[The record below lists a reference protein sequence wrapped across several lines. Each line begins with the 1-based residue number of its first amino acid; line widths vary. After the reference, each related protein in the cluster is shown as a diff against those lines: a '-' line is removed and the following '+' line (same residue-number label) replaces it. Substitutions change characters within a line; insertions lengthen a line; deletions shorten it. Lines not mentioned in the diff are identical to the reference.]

1 MRIYFK
7 VADMQLLKIVNYY
20 KPAFSVRCRGWGFPI
35 SEKNAFSV
43 DRPITLAPMRLK
55 YPCHYS
61 LFIRTFVRS
70 QIIMDISSHF
80 IVIKSLQIF
89 SSDPIARKEFDIN
102 IPF

>member
-1 MRIYFK
+1 MIYMHSLFD
-7 VADMQLLKIVNYY
+7 AEAGTS
-20 KPAFSVRCRGWGFPI
+20 PFR
-35 SEKNAFSV
+35 KNAFSV

-55 YPCHYS
+55 YPWHYS

-89 SSDPIARKEFDIN
+89 SSGPIARKHFDIN
-102 IPF
+102 TPF